1 MAARATM
8 ADLITLVRGLI
19 YDPTGA
25 TQVFSDDQVQT
36 ALDGRRT
43 DVYHL
48 SLSGQGEVG
57 AGGVTTYRNYYAGVR
72 HWEGGETVQNGSWAT
87 ITPTT
92 VDRVRGVWNFSA
104 GYLPPVY
111 VTGSH
116 YDVYGAASDLVDQWL
131 SRLAL
136 TTYDFSA
143 DGGDYK
149 RSQIITNLTT
159 LRDKLVRQ
167 AVSGV
172 AVAQMYTGDV

>member
-1 MAARATM
+1 M
-8 ADLITLVRGLI
+8 ADLIALVRGLI

-25 TQVFSDDQVQT
+25 SQVFSDDQVQA
-36 ALDGRRT
+36 ALDDRRT

-48 SLSGQGEVG
+48 SLSEQGQIG
-57 AGGVTTYRNYYAGVR
+57 AGGVTTYQNYYAGVR
-72 HWEGGETVQNGSWAT
+72 HWEGGETVQDGSWAT

-92 VDRVRGVWNFSA
+92 VDRVRGVWNFAS
-104 GYLPPVY
+104 GHLPPVY

-116 YDVYGAASDLVDQWL
+116 YDVHGAAADLVDQWL

-143 DGGDYK
+143 DGADYK
-149 RSQIITNLTT
+149 RSQIIHNLTL
-159 LRDKLVRQ
+159 LRDKLLRQ

-172 AVAQMYTGDV
+172 GVAQMYTGDF